1 MDHPRIRGEHR
12 STTREK
18 SLPSGSSPHTRG
30 ARAHGPVFDPRRR
43 IIPAYAG
50 STGWADTG
58 RFPRRDH
65 PRIRGEHSAE
75 ANGTLRAYG
84 SSPHTRG
91 AQRLS
96 KTGRSGPRIIP
107 AYAGST
113 PASLWRSGGGR
124 DHPRIR
130 GEHGDQWGQDRVRVG
145 SSPHTRGALPPSA
158 RRSSIK
164 GIIPAY
170 AGSTPFTASPP
181 RTVRDHPRIRGEHLA
196 TRRPRT
202 SIPGSSPHTRGARD
216 EALRDGKNPGIIPAY
231 AGSTSPARA
240 TTPSTPD
247 HPRIRGEHFSSRGYG
262 P

>member
-113 PASLWRSGGGR
+113 RLQSYHICIRG

-130 GEHGDQWGQDRVRVG
+130 GEHSGLPLAEWRRAGSSPHTRGARRPMGPRPRPCRIIPAYAGSTPSQRPQILDQGDHPRIRGEHAFHSFTTSYGPG
-145 SSPHTRGALPPSA
+145 SSPHTRGALGDAPPEDVDT
-158 RRSSIK
+158 R
-164 GIIPAY
+164 IIPAY
-170 AGSTPFTASPP
+170 AGST
-181 RTVRDHPRIRGEHLA
+181 R
-196 TRRPRT
+196 
-202 SIPGSSPHTRGARD
+202 
-216 EALRDGKNPGIIPAY
+216 
-231 AGSTSPARA
+231 
-240 TTPSTPD
+240 
-247 HPRIRGEHFSSRGYG
+247 
-262 P
+262 